1 MFARFVFIPSTKS
14 CRTCVVVVRRLTIQ
28 PEAQR
33 KCEVGAIC
41 SVTAEYF
48 EMRTF
53 GVPLQVQGMGYGLLV
68 CL

>member
-1 MFARFVFIPSTKS
+1 MSNLLRCGASS
-14 CRTCVVVVRRLTIQ
+14 DHQ
-28 PEAQR
+28 PQAQR
-33 KCEVGAIC
+33 KYEVGAIC

-53 GVPLQVQGMGYGLLV
+53 GVPLQVQGMGSGLLV